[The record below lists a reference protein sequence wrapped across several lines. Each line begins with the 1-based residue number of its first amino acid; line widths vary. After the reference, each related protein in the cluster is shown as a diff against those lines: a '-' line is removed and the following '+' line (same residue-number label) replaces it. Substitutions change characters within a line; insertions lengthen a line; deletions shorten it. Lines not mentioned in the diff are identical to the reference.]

1 MTKIGYLHSK
11 PLKNCLQKKSFRNQK
26 IYQTMTPHHPNIQ
39 CRKVLRK
46 HVPSQHYRLKIS
58 KMQSKPCDSHRKLL
72 HRETDDK
79 KLLQGYSP
87 LQWFYRR
94 MFGEKVRES
103 LVPKKNSSLCLLSL
117 RWPLQGRKTIFLNS
131 SCFENKFKK
140 NFQA

>member
-26 IYQTMTPHHPNIQ
+26 IYYTMTPHHPYIQ

-46 HVPSQHYRLKIS
+46 HVPNLYRLKKIS
-58 KMQSKPCDSHRKLL
+58 KMQSKPCDSHCKWL

-103 LVPKKNSSLCLLSL
+103 LVPKKQKNKKKQQPLSFVPKMAAT
-117 RWPLQGRKTIFLNS
+117 R
-131 SCFENKFKK
+131 
-140 NFQA
+140 A